1 MTRIPV
7 VAIRA
12 ALVDH
17 AARDDCKMM
26 TPGQTRLERARWDLQ
41 YVGLPLA
48 AASAYNPVKCILPLE
63 QLSL

>member
-48 AASAYNPVKCILPLE
+48 AASA
-63 QLSL
+63 